1 MKGDTKVS
9 VAFEQKKNGMRL
21 FPHPLKNIKKEIK
34 NDEHKKC
41 GIERNKINNTHSFWK
56 WPTCLLPTKLMKNNN
71 HYGQSELFPKWP
83 AASVIIFYVLLIIII
98 NTLTPGIFSYEGC
111 MQIF

>member
-1 MKGDTKVS
+1 
-9 VAFEQKKNGMRL
+9 
-21 FPHPLKNIKKEIK
+21 
-34 NDEHKKC
+34 
-41 GIERNKINNTHSFWK
+41 
-56 WPTCLLPTKLMKNNN
+56 MKNNN

-98 NTLTPGIFSYEGC
+98 NTTPGIFSYEGC